1 MKKLTS
7 VILCLIICTSSLAA
21 LANGV
26 DAVSLCA
33 DMSSELYEGELA
45 KISCHITGAWAGAA
59 KLELYIDGVLESS
72 ACKDITLGSNL
83 TETIEFTVPQGLDKA
98 YLHTALV
105 ALKYNGNE
113 KYTPC
118 IFSLLPDAKL
128 GAKFFSTPLC
138 VTPNYELYY
147 GVEFS
152 APEGRR
158 FVVNTRASANGVG
171 LEESTKALT
180 ITNGYRDI
188 VRVAAEIVGSDAQN
202 FDMVYEVSTAH
213 GAEKITLSSKYEEL
227 KKIIKPVII
236 PATIRYTTNGYSTT
250 SLKTVTAS
258 VQKGTEVEYLN
269 PDNHNSMSAA
279 KIKLPSGFVCWVPM
293 SAVSI
298 SNKNFTIADTLSDRE
313 KEIFVNN
320 RGYASDTYYL
330 VWVSK
335 ERQRVYVFLGNKGNW
350 KLCATFPAATGKN
363 RTPTPTVVCRY
374 EYKTR
379 WVTDEYIC
387 DPVLA
392 LYDGYALHNQP
403 VSHSGN
409 VIDTTIGNPASA
421 GCIRL
426 LKEHADWLYAYVPV
440 GTTVVLY

>member
-7 VILCLIICTSSLAA
+7 VILCLIICTSSFVAF
-21 LANGV
+21 ANG
-26 DAVSLCA
+26 ANTVSLSA
-33 DMSSELYEGELA
+33 DMSAELYEGELA
-45 KISCHITGAWAGAA
+45 KISCHIKGDDAGAA
-59 KLELYIDGVLESS
+59 KLELYIDGVLEGS
-72 ACKDITLGSNL
+72 ACKEITLG
-83 TETIEFTVPQGLDKA
+83 TEVYETIEFTVPQGLDKA

-105 ALKYNGNE
+105 ALKYKGTE
-113 KYTPC
+113 KYTSC
-118 IFSLLPDAKL
+118 IFSVLPDAKL
-128 GAKFFSTPLC
+128 SAKFFSTPLC
-138 VTPNYELYY
+138 VTPNHELYY

-158 FVVNTRASANGVG
+158 FMVNTMASANGVS
-171 LEESTKALT
+171 LDESTKTLT

-188 VRVAAEIVGSDAQN
+188 VYVAPELVGSDAQN
-202 FDMVYEVSTAH
+202 FDMVYEVSTVKAT
-213 GAEKITLSSKYEEL
+213 EKITLSSKYEEL
-227 KKIIKPVII
+227 KEIIKPVII

-250 SLKTVTAS
+250 SLKTVTAN
-258 VQKGTEVEYLN
+258 VEKGTVVEYLN

-279 KIKLPSGFVCWVPM
+279 KIKLPSGFVCWLPM

-298 SNKNFTIADTLSDRE
+298 SAKNFTIADTLSDKQ

-320 RGYASDTYYL
+320 RGYASDTCYL
-330 VWVSK
+330 VWVNK
-335 ERQRVYVFLGNKGNW
+335 ERQRVYVFLGEKGNW

-363 RTPTPTVVCRY
+363 QTPTPTVVCRY

-379 WVTDEYIC
+379 WVTNEYIC

-403 VSHSGN
+403 VSHAGK
-409 VIDTTIGNPASA
+409 VIDPTMGNPASA

-426 LKEHADWLYAYVPV
+426 LKENADWLYAYVPV